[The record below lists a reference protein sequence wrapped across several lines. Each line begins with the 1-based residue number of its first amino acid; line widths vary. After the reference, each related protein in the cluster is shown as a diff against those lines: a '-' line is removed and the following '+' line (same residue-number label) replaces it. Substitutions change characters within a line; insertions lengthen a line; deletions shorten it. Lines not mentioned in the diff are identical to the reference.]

1 VTYLVVGID
10 RSTLAGW
17 HSNIRAD
24 DPRAAA
30 SMAIDRAGERGVE
43 LVVAAVIGPG
53 LDVLAAPAV
62 HPRAAPR
69 AA

>member
-24 DPRAAA
+24 DARAAA
-30 SMAIDRAGERGVE
+30 SMAIDSAGERGVE

-53 LDVLAAPAV
+53 LDVVAAPAV
-62 HPRAAPR
+62 HPRAAPQ